1 MTDMIMFPED
11 PEAPRPSWPPRQI
24 GGRLRNE
31 KQADWLFDD
40 DLTVRYDADKDD
52 IEPVGVATLNQLAG
66 YEFLR
71 VDPQP
76 PRRVTQDSLIAQA
89 AIYERKADVYDSMLS
104 SMEYARRNAI
114 GNDRGETGA
123 MLAAL
128 WAGIQGMLNRKKGS
142 DLRKQAA
149 ELGH

>member
-1 MTDMIMFPED
+1 MPDMITFPED

-40 DLTVRYDADKDD
+40 DLTVRYDSDQND

-76 PRRVTQDSLIAQA
+76 PRRLTRDGLLAQA
-89 AIYERKADVYDSMLS
+89 NAYDRKADVYDSMVT
-104 SMEYARRNAI
+104 SMEYARQNAI
-114 GNDRGETGA
+114 RKEPGDTGA

-128 WAGIQGMLNRKKGS
+128 WATLQAALNRAKAS
-142 DLRKQAA
+142 NLRKEAA
-149 ELGH
+149 ELPH